1 MTSVVTDDGNGG
13 RDGCREECRD
23 GRRSRNEKEVRGG
36 GEVRLDLT
44 SDLTS

>member
-1 MTSVVTDDGNGG
+1 MGVVTDDGDGG
-13 RDGCREECRD
+13 D